1 MVPEPPSASTE
12 ASCRCHSSRLIA
24 KPVEVA
30 IGASFSLTVDRD
42 RGGVMIGEYPGPRQP
57 RVRDRGDGLER
68 SLAKAG
74 AAERGSGATDR
85 LARTSR
91 DLTAGRKG
99 PPQSLG

>member
-1 MVPEPPSASTE
+1 M
-12 ASCRCHSSRLIA
+12 
-24 KPVEVA
+24 
-30 IGASFSLTVDRD
+30 IGA
-42 RGGVMIGEYPGPRQP
+42 YPGPRQP

-91 DLTAGRKG
+91 DLTAGREPAAESWLDHSCDG
-99 PPQSLG
+99 SGSYQSAIVTPRRRGSRSSRCSLASLE